1 MTGFLYSLVI
11 LPLESV
17 IETLFYFAFDKF
29 SIFSYGGAIVFVSL
43 AVNLATLP
51 VYDMAD
57 RLRDAALAKE
67 RALAAG
73 VGHIR
78 RTFRGDERFLML
90 REYYAQNHYSPL
102 SPLLSSLSILMQ
114 IPFFIAAYRFLSNC
128 PDLAGA
134 SCLFIRD
141 LGQPD
146 GLLSLVSCKVNLLP
160 VLMTVTNIL
169 SGVVYSRQS
178 PLREKVQVYV
188 LALVFLVLLYASPS
202 GLVLYWLLNNLFSLC
217 KNLAQKHLKHPS
229 LVIFVLLDMM
239 AALASLYTFFIKTHT
254 PLSKKLVV
262 YAVSLVVFCLP
273 LLLRH
278 FRAFLAK
285 REGEL
290 VRMEKPLFRPL
301 FFLSAVLLALLAGF
315 ALPSSMIA
323 SSPED
328 FSFLEQ
334 SDSPLPYVVSSFVLM
349 AGLFVF
355 WPACFYF
362 IASPSGRACISSVF
376 SVTSLSALLNAF
388 VFRSDYGIVNINGV
402 LDSMEGLRGIRPL
415 LLLAPVFAFAA
426 IASLFVF
433 LIKRGKLSLFRYPLL
448 VLCLG
453 LFSLGLLKCVRIQ
466 GRFAEY
472 AAARSESARVP
483 AVGGKTEEGVES
495 VFTLTTTGKNVIVI
509 FLDKAIGSFVPY
521 ILQDFPEIADSFS
534 GFVYYSNTVSFANH
548 TVKGTPALYGG
559 YEYTPEEMNR
569 RDCELLKDKH
579 NEAML
584 AVPRL
589 FSEAGWRVTDLDPP
603 WMNYKSLDLS
613 PFEDY
618 PTIKAMNITGLMS
631 GKYIREHRDLAFGDG
646 AEGAA
651 WNVRASIP
659 RFCLLLLLYPPVRK
673 VYYHA
678 GDYYHRTRGNP
689 EYNEFIDSY
698 SNLYYM
704 DDLTSFDSGE
714 NSYIVFANES
724 AHDQV
729 FMRMDEKEGFVPV
742 NAVLEPSS
750 ALHLAYQ
757 WHEDDSYLDLQLYQM
772 NCASLLR
779 LGDWFGFLR
788 ENGAYDNSRIIIVS
802 DHGAPVV
809 RPFAPG
815 FSDNRDYSSYAALLM
830 VKDFASGGNLREDR
844 SFMTNADVP
853 LLSMD
858 GLDLSA
864 VNPFTGKTFRACKEG
879 GVNIYTKSGD
889 IDGFDLR
896 NKKKFNLSADGS
908 YHVHDDIYVE
918 SNWIP
923 LSDWQSRSKELSK

>member
-1 MTGFLYSLVI
+1 MMGFLYSLVI

-29 SIFSYGGAIVFVSL
+29 SIFFYGGAIVFVSL

-57 RLRDAALAKE
+57 TLRDKALAKE

-78 RTFRGDERFLML
+78 RTFSGDERFLML
-90 REYYAQNHYSPL
+90 REYYAQKHYSPF
-102 SPLLSSLSILMQ
+102 SPFLSSLSILIQ
-114 IPFFIAAYRFLSNC
+114 LPFFIAAYHFLSNC
-128 PDLAGA
+128 PDLEGA
-134 SCLFIRD
+134 SWLFIRD

-146 GLLSLVSCKVNLLP
+146 GLLSLGGWRVNLLP
-160 VLMTVTNIL
+160 VLMTLTNIL
-169 SGVVYSRQS
+169 SGAVYSRQS

-202 GLVLYWLLNNLFSLC
+202 GLVFYWLLNNLFSLC

-229 LVIFVLLDMM
+229 VVIFVLLDMM

-254 PLSKKLVV
+254 SLPKKLVV
-262 YAVSLVVFCLP
+262 YAISLVIFCLP

-278 FRAFLAK
+278 FRAFLTK
-285 REGEL
+285 RDEDFA
-290 VRMEKPLFRPL
+290 RMEKPLFRPL
-301 FFLSAVLLALLAGF
+301 FFLSAILLALLAGF
-315 ALPSSMIA
+315 ALPASMIA

-328 FSFLEQ
+328 FSFLGQ
-334 SDSPLPYVVSSFVLM
+334 SASPLLYVASSFVLM

-376 SVTSLSALLNAF
+376 SVASLSALLNAF
-388 VFRSDYGIVNINGV
+388 VFKSDYGIVNINGV

-415 LLLAPVFAFAA
+415 LLLAPIFALAA
-426 IASLFVF
+426 IASMFVF
-433 LIKRGKLSLFRYPLL
+433 LVKNRKFSFLRYLLL

-453 LFSLGLLKCVRIQ
+453 LLSLGLLKCVRIQ
-466 GRFAEY
+466 GRFSEY
-472 AAARSESARVP
+472 SAARSESARVP
-483 AVGGKTEEGVES
+483 AVGGKTEEDVEA

-521 ILQDFPEIADSFS
+521 ILQDFPLLADSFS
-534 GFVYYSNTVSFANH
+534 GFVYYPNTVSFANH

-559 YEYTPEEMNR
+559 YEYTPEEMNA
-569 RDCELLKDKH
+569 RDGELLKDKH

-584 AVPRL
+584 AMPRF

-613 PFEDY
+613 PFGDY
-618 PTIKAMNITGLMS
+618 PAIKAMNITGLMS
-631 GKYIREHRDLAFGDG
+631 GKYIREHRELAFGDG

-651 WNVRASIP
+651 WNVRASVP
-659 RFCLLLLLYPPVRK
+659 RFCLLQILYPPVRK

-704 DDLTSFDSGE
+704 DELTSFDSGE

-729 FMRMDEKEGFVPV
+729 FMRPDEKEGFVPV
-742 NAVLEPSS
+742 NAILEPSS
-750 ALHLAYQ
+750 DVQLAYQ

-779 LGDWFGFLR
+779 LGDWFEFLKKH
-788 ENGAYDNSRIIIVS
+788 GAYDNSRIIIVS
-802 DHGAPVV
+802 DHGAPVI

-830 VKDFASGGNLREDR
+830 VKDFDSGGGLREDR
-844 SFMTNADVP
+844 RFMTNADVP
-853 LLSMD
+853 LLSME
-858 GLDLSA
+858 GLGLSA
-864 VNPFTGKTFRACKEG
+864 VNPFTGKTFRACKDG
-879 GVNIYTKSGD
+879 GVNIYAKSGD

-896 NKKKFNLSADGS
+896 SKKKFNLSVAGS
-908 YHVHDDIYVE
+908 YHVQDDIYVE

-923 LSDWQSRSKELSK
+923 LSDWQSLSKELSK